1 MLNPQFFSLPIV
13 NPQSPI
19 PNWQTQAQTMSDKF
33 WTIGEL
39 LKWATED
46 FKSRGIETAR
56 LDAEVLLAE
65 ALGLKR
71 MDLYLRFEQE
81 PPSDA
86 LTRFRELVRRRRER
100 EPVAHILSR
109 RDFHALQLFC
119 PPGRFVPRAETEVLV
134 DEAVARLQTLPAD
147 RPLTVLDL
155 CTGTGAVGLAIARA
169 APAAR
174 VALVDVDPTAAA
186 AVNEN
191 IRRLGLSDRADFR
204 AGDLFAPVA
213 GGVFDVVVANPPYIA
228 TAEIDGLMPEVS
240 VHEPRL
246 ALDGGPDGLDVV
258 RRLLATAVDFL
269 MPGGWLLMEVG
280 EGQAETAAAL
290 PAPGLCHEASRAD
303 IRGCLR
309 VVIFRKDR

>member
-1 MLNPQFFSLPIV
+1 M
-13 NPQSPI
+13 
-19 PNWQTQAQTMSDKF
+19 TDKT

-46 FKSRGIETAR
+46 FKQRGIETAR

-81 PPSDA
+81 PPADA
-86 LTRFRELVRRRRER
+86 LARFKELLRRRRER
-100 EPVAHILSR
+100 EPVAHILGQ
-109 RDFHALQLFC
+109 RDFHALELCC

-134 DEAVARLQTLPAD
+134 DEAIARLKTLPPD
-147 RPLTVLDL
+147 RPPRVLDL
-155 CTGTGAVGLAIARA
+155 CTGTGAIGLAIAKA
-169 APAAR
+169 VPAAR
-174 VALVDVDPTAAA
+174 VILVDVDPTAGAT
-186 AVNEN
+186 VNEN
-191 IRRLGLSDRADFR
+191 VRRLGLGDRADFR
-204 AGDLFAPVA
+204 AGDLFASVSGA
-213 GGVFDVVVANPPYIA
+213 VFDLVTVNPPYIA

-258 RRLLATAVDFL
+258 RRLLAATADFL
-269 MPGGWLLMEVG
+269 APGGWLLIEVG
-280 EGQAETAAAL
+280 EGQAEIAAAL
-290 PAPGLCHEASRAD
+290 PAPGLTHETCRAD

-309 VVIFRKDR
+309 VVIFRRV